1 MEMVRCKVSKNG
13 MPWVNWEIQS
23 ELYDKYP
30 ARHFEFFM
38 KICRKLQHQDRV
50 DWSHAMIFR
59 GDVCFAAITVY
70 DETIIIKRF
79 TRDERGY
86 SISRVVSYLRKGAFV
101 A

>member
-13 MPWVNWEIQS
+13 MPWVNWEIQT
-23 ELYDKYP
+23 ELYDRCP
-30 ARHFEFFM
+30 ARYFKFFM
-38 KICRKLQHQDRV
+38 MLCRKLQHDNRV

-59 GDVCFAAITVY
+59 DEVCFASITVY

-79 TRDERGY
+79 TRDEKGY
-86 SISRVVSYLRKGAFV
+86 SIFRVVSYLRKGAFV